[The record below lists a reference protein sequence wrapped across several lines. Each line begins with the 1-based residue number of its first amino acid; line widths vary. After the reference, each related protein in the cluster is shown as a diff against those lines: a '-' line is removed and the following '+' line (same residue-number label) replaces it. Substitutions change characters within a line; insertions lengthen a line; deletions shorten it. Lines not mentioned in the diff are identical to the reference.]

1 MKIDEGIDNV
11 ETRQSVYDNGD
22 EKLVSVNQLRS
33 FSWNK
38 KLFKIIDW
46 ILFAKVLI
54 YVSNSENSLKVDF
67 KNCV

>member
-11 ETRQSVYDNGD
+11 ETRQSFYDNGD

>member
-1 MKIDEGIDNV
+1 MRIDEWIDNV

-38 KLFKIIDW
+38 KLFKINDW

-54 YVSNSENSLKVDF
+54 SVSNSENSLKVDF
-67 KNCV
+67 RNCV

>member
-38 KLFKIIDW
+38 KLFKINDW

-54 YVSNSENSLKVDF
+54 SVSNSENSLKVDF
-67 KNCV
+67 RNCV